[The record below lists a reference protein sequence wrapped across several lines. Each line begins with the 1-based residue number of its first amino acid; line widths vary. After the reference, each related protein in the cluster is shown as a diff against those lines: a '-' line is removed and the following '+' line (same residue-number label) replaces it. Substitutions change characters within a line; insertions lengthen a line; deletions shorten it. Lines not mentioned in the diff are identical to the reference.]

1 MQSIAQ
7 ILASE
12 LGQPVQ
18 YVENV
23 IALLDEGSTIPF
35 IARYRKEQH
44 GSMDDTILRK
54 LEDRLQYL
62 RNLDK
67 RRQEVKSAIE
77 GQGKLTE
84 ALTTAIDNAATLA
97 EVEDLYRPYKQK
109 RRTRATIA
117 REKGLKVQMNHISSL
132 GSLFFTGQPVVD
144 YVSAKTSDT
153 KAFAEYFKK
162 MLKMGIHMAPSQ
174 FEAMFLSAAHTD
186 EIIMETLDA
195 VKLVL

>member
-1 MQSIAQ
+1 MAAGLIQLKYLYDHQEIYK
-7 ILASE
+7 E
-12 LGQPVQ
+12 LEAKGQ
-18 YVENV
+18 
-23 IALLDEGSTIPF
+23 
-35 IARYRKEQH
+35 
-44 GSMDDTILRK
+44 M
-54 LEDRLQYL
+54 
-62 RNLDK
+62 
-67 RRQEVKSAIE
+67 
-77 GQGKLTE
+77 
-84 ALTTAIDNAATLA
+84 
-97 EVEDLYRPYKQK
+97 LYGGMEK
-109 RRTRATIA
+109 IA

-153 KAFAEYFKK
+153 KAFARYFKK

>member
-1 MQSIAQ
+1 MPA
-7 ILASE
+7 
-12 LGQPVQ
+12 
-18 YVENV
+18 
-23 IALLDEGSTIPF
+23 T
-35 IARYRKEQH
+35 ARRR
-44 GSMDDTILRK
+44 TARWTTRRRT
-54 LEDRLQYL
+54 LETRLQYL
-62 RNLDK
+62 RNLAQ
-67 RRQEVKSAIE
+67 RREEVKASIAAQE
-77 GQGKLTE
+77 KLTDE
-84 ALTTAIDNAATLA
+84 LAKAIDEAATLA

>member
-1 MQSIAQ
+1 MTYGKIIGAGMPVG
-7 ILASE
+7 AYGGRRDVME
-12 LGQPVQ
+12 LVSPAGKVYQAGTLSGNPVAMAAGLTQLKYLYDHQEIYKELEAKGQ
-18 YVENV
+18 
-23 IALLDEGSTIPF
+23 
-35 IARYRKEQH
+35 
-44 GSMDDTILRK
+44 M
-54 LEDRLQYL
+54 
-62 RNLDK
+62 
-67 RRQEVKSAIE
+67 
-77 GQGKLTE
+77 
-84 ALTTAIDNAATLA
+84 
-97 EVEDLYRPYKQK
+97 LYGGMEK
-109 RRTRATIA
+109 IA